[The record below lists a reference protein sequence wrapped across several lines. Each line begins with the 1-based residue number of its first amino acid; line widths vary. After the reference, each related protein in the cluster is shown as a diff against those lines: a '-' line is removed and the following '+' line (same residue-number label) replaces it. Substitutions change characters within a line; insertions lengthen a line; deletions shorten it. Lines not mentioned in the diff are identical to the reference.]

1 MGDKVRLGSIGL
13 GWWGNVLAEAAAAS
27 GEAEVVTCFAR
38 TPDTRNQFAARHD
51 CDAAA
56 SVDEL
61 FDGDID
67 GVLVAT
73 PHTTHG
79 DLIRRAA
86 KAGKHVLVDK
96 PMTLTVADA
105 DASIAAAAEA
115 GIVLQVGHNKRRQS
129 AIRLIKEM
137 VDDGSLGTVLHV
149 SANHAVGMLYKPDL
163 PDWRQRRDELP
174 AGGMTPLGVHQVDT
188 FHYWAGPI
196 ARVSAFSTKR
206 LTGNEIDDTT
216 SIIFEFASGAL
227 GRLYTSV
234 AHGKVLEN
242 DVQGT
247 EQSVWN
253 LEDGQRLEVVKRGES
268 ERTTI
273 PVDANDTILEEVTE
287 FAAAIRG
294 ETTPETGGA
303 EGRAVVAVLEAI
315 VESAATGRSVDVVS

>member
-13 GWWGNVLAEAAAAS
+13 GWWGNVLADAANAS
-27 GEAEVVTCFAR
+27 GEAEIVTCFAR
-38 TPDTRNQFAARHD
+38 TTETREQFAAKHG
-51 CDAAA
+51 CGSAATLEELLA
-56 SVDEL
+56 S
-61 FDGDID
+61 DID

-86 KAGKHVLVDK
+86 AAGKHVLVDK

-105 DASIAAAAEA
+105 DASIAAATEA
-115 GIVLQVGHNKRRQS
+115 GVVLQVGHNKRKQA
-129 AIRLIKEM
+129 AIRHIKEM
-137 VDDGSLGTVLHV
+137 IDSGSLGTLLHV
-149 SANHAVGMLYKPDL
+149 SANHAIGTFYKPDL
-163 PDWRQRRDELP
+163 PDWRRRRDELP

-196 ARVSAFSTKR
+196 SRVSAFSTKR
-206 LTGNEIDDTT
+206 LTGNEVDDTT
-216 SIIFEFASGAL
+216 TIIFEFASGAL
-227 GRLYTSV
+227 GRLYTDM
-234 AHGKVLEN
+234 AHGPLVEN
-242 DVQGT
+242 DVHGT

-253 LEDGQRLEVVKRGES
+253 LGDGNHLEVAQRGEW
-268 ERTTI
+268 ERTSI
-273 PVDANDTILEEVTE
+273 SVEPNDTILEEVTE

-315 VESAATGRSVDVVS
+315 VESAATGRAVDVG